1 MEVTAGPL
9 GALLPKLTKLLQ
21 DEYNL
26 EKHVREGIKSLEI
39 ELKMMNAALHKVAE
53 VPLDQLDDQVKIW
66 ASNVREISY
75 DMEDAVDAFMVRVED
90 DSHSRPNTFKK
101 RVNWSIKMISKLFK
115 KAKELHQIAD
125 AIKEAQALAQQMAG
139 LRERYSGLELQNS
152 GVAATIDPRLTALYI
167 DAIDLVGIDHARE
180 ELIKILTEGEDSS
193 KQQLKIISIVGFGGL
208 GKTTLARAV
217 HEKIGAQFD
226 CAAFVSVSRNPDIRM
241 IFKKILHQLEKE
253 KYTNI
258 NESSWDETQLI
269 DELREFLQ
277 DKRYFI
283 IIDDL
288 WNERVW
294 DYIKCAFPKD
304 NLGSRLIMTTRNVN
318 VSKACCSA
326 NNDIIYKM
334 KPLSDDDSKK
344 LFYKRIFPHGNG
356 CPCELEEVSNE
367 ILKKCGGVPLAII
380 TIASLLANKEIQTKD
395 QWYTLHNSIGRGLT
409 EGRNVED
416 MQKIL
421 SFSYYDLPS
430 HLKSC
435 LFCLSV
441 FPEDYE
447 ISRDRLI
454 WRWIAEGFVQQTQKD
469 GSLFEQGENYFNELI
484 NRNMIQPIDIDAE
497 GKAKACRVHDMVL
510 DLICHLSS
518 EHNFITVFDDIGNI
532 TSSGKKIRRLS
543 LQYSMTEC
551 NTTWCTMTTLQVRSL
566 TIFSPAINLMPSLSS
581 FKMIRV
587 LDLEGCDLGKSN
599 QLNLMHVGCLLH
611 LRYLGLRDTL
621 SIKWSSKHGER
632 SIGTYVIREL
642 PTQIGKLEFLQTLDL
657 VESGIK
663 ELPVTVV
670 QLRRLMCLHVDY
682 HTRLPNGLGKMTALE
697 ELSYISTSHFVDIV
711 KELHQLTR
719 LRVLA
724 IRWKELGEK
733 QDKAFVDCLGSLHKL
748 QSLEIHAW
756 GGGMN
761 LMKECWVPPVSLRRF
776 LPRGPTN
783 SFSTLP
789 AWINPSLLITCL
801 DIWVDQVRSG
811 DIQILGEL
819 PALCSITFMAIGS
832 IEESVVERFVVSTNA
847 FQRATECTFF
857 NFVTVPSMFPR
868 GAMPRV
874 RFLHFSLLAWD
885 NNMAIGNGSRGD
897 LDLAMGHLPSLE
909 RVAVDLW
916 CRKASRAEVEAV
928 EAALRRATDVHPNN
942 PTLVVYRYHAGHLR
956 EQENNLADV
965 EDEKESSPP
974 SVTTDM

>member
-1 MEVTAGPL
+1 MEVTAGAMR
-9 GALLPKLTKLLQ
+9 ALLPKLAKLLK

-26 EKHVREGIKSLEI
+26 EKHVREGVKSLEI
-39 ELKMMNAALHKVAE
+39 ELTMMHAALRKVAE
-53 VPLDQLDDQVKIW
+53 VPPDQLDDQVKIW
-66 ASNVREISY
+66 ASKVREISY

-90 DSHSRPNTFKK
+90 DSHSGPSTFKNRVK
-101 RVNWSIKMISKLFK
+101 RSIKKISKLFR

-167 DAIDLVGIDHARE
+167 DATDLVGIDHARE
-180 ELIKILTEGEDSS
+180 ELIKILTEGEDSC
-193 KQQLKIISIVGFGGL
+193 KQQLKIISIVGFGGP

-217 HEKIGAQFD
+217 HEKIAAQFD
-226 CAAFVSVSRNPDIRM
+226 CAAFVSISRNPDIRM

-253 KYTNI
+253 KYANI
-258 NESSWDETQLI
+258 NESSWDDTQLI

-380 TIASLLANKEIQTKD
+380 TIASLLASKEIHTKD

-435 LFCLSV
+435 LLCLSV

-447 ISRDRLI
+447 IRRDRLI

-469 GSLFEQGENYFNELI
+469 GSLFEQGENYFNELV

-518 EHNFITVFDDIGNI
+518 QQNFITVFDDIGNI
-532 TSSGKKIRRLS
+532 TSSRNKVRRLS
-543 LQYSMTEC
+543 LQHSTTEC
-551 NTTWCTMTTLQVRSL
+551 NTPWCTLTMLQVRSF

-587 LDLEGCDLGKSN
+587 LDLEDCDLGKSN
-599 QLNLMHVGCLLH
+599 QLHLMHVGHLLQ
-611 LRYLGLRDTL
+611 LRYLGLRGTRT
-621 SIKWSSKHGER
+621 IKWSKHGDGE
-632 SIGTYVIREL
+632 IGTDVIREL

-711 KELHQLTR
+711 KELRQLTR

-724 IRWKELGEK
+724 IRWEELGEK

-756 GGGMN
+756 GGGLN
-761 LMKECWVPPVSLRRF
+761 LMEEGRVAPVSLRRF
-776 LPRGPTN
+776 TG
-783 SFSTLP
+783 SFWTLP
-789 AWINPSLLITCL
+789 AWINPSFLITRL
-801 DIWVDQVRSG
+801 DISVRQVRRG

-819 PALCSITFMAIGS
+819 PALCSVTLRAIGS
-832 IEESVVERFVVSTNA
+832 IEERVVERFVVSTNA

-885 NNMAIGNGSRGD
+885 NNMTIGNGSRGD
-897 LDLAMGHLPSLE
+897 LDLGMGHLPSLE

-942 PTLVVYRYHAGHLR
+942 PTLVVVRYHAGHLR

-974 SVTTDM
+974 SVTSDM